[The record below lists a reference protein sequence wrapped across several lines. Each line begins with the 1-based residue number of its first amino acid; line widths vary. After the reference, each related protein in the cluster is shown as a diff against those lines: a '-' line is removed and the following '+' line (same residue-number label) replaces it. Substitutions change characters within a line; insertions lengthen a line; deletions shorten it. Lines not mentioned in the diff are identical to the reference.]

1 MQYTAHMKTAPRFP
15 SRWAGR
21 MHTLGT
27 MAVLSVA
34 LGACNTVMGA
44 REGTMEYPGSAAGP
58 NAVPVYVVKDKDT
71 VDGLSRRYGVSS
83 QTIIDRNNL
92 KAPYTIKPGQ
102 SLSMPGARFVQD
114 SYGESAAQQTA
125 AANPNA
131 PSSVKREGLAPPPGS
146 SQGEAPRS
154 AAPAGEPTPLA
165 AKSVTVPATP
175 PPARMS
181 WPVNGKIVS
190 RYGTSGGQKNDG
202 IDIAAAKGTPV
213 KAAEGGK
220 VVYAGGEVAED
231 GQPAADRASR
241 RLHHRLRQQR
251 GRCSVKKG
259 DTVKRGQIIAKVG
272 NSGGT
277 AEPQLHFEVRRAGKT
292 IDPTTVL
299 ARRSSR
305 LSFARPTRSSRF
317 ILYSP
322 LRSSISRTQRSGS
335 RATWRAM

>member
-1 MQYTAHMKTAPRFP
+1 MKNAPRFP

-71 VDGLSRRYGVSS
+71 VDGLSRRYGVPS

-92 KAPYTIKPGQ
+92 KPPYTIKPGQ
-102 SLSMPGARFVQD
+102 TLAMPGARFVPD
-114 SYGESAAQQTA
+114 SYGEPASQQTA

-131 PSSVKREGLAPPPGS
+131 PSSVKREGLAPPPGA
-146 SQGEAPRS
+146 QGEAPRS
-154 AAPAGEPTPLA
+154 AAPAGEPTPLSKA
-165 AKSVTVPATP
+165 SQSVTVPATP
-175 PPARMS
+175 PARMI
-181 WPVNGKIVS
+181 WPVNGKVVS
-190 RYGTSGGQKNDG
+190 SYGTSGGQKNDG

-220 VVYAGGEVAED
+220 VVYAGGEVARMGNLLLIEHS
-231 GQPAADRASR
+231 GGYITAYGNNEE
-241 RLHHRLRQQR
+241 LL
-251 GRCSVKKG
+251 VKKG
-259 DTVKRGQIIAKVG
+259 DTVKKGQTIAKVG

-277 AEPQLHFEVRRAGKT
+277 PEPQLHFEVRRSGKT
-292 IDPTTVL
+292 IDPKTVL
-299 ARRSSR
+299 GA
-305 LSFARPTRSSRF
+305 
-317 ILYSP
+317 
-322 LRSSISRTQRSGS
+322 Q
-335 RATWRAM
+335 

>member
-1 MQYTAHMKTAPRFP
+1 
-15 SRWAGR
+15 
-21 MHTLGT
+21 

-58 NAVPVYVVKDKDT
+58 NAVPVYVVKDKGT

-92 KAPYTIKPGQ
+92 KAPYTLKPGQ
-102 SLSMPGARFVQD
+102 SLNMPGARFVQD
-114 SYGESAAQQTA
+114 SYGEPASQQTA

-131 PSSVKREGLAPPPGS
+131 PSSVKREGLAPPPGT

-154 AAPAGEPTPLA
+154 AAPSGEPTPLA
-165 AKSVTVPATP
+165 KSVSVPATP
-175 PPARMS
+175 PPRMS

-190 RYGTSGGQKNDG
+190 AYGTSGGQKNDG

-220 VVYAGGEVAED
+220 VVYAGGEVAKMGNLLLIEHP
-231 GQPAADRASR
+231 GGYITAYGNNEELLA
-241 RLHHRLRQQR
+241 
-251 GRCSVKKG
+251 KKG
-259 DTVKRGQIIAKVG
+259 DTVKKGQVIAKVG
-272 NSGGT
+272 NSGGS
-277 AEPQLHFEVRRAGKT
+277 ANPQLHFEVRRSGKT

-299 ARRSSR
+299 PA
-305 LSFARPTRSSRF
+305 
-317 ILYSP
+317 
-322 LRSSISRTQRSGS
+322 Q
-335 RATWRAM
+335 

>member
-1 MQYTAHMKTAPRFP
+1 MQYTSDMKNAPRFP

-71 VDGLSRRYGVSS
+71 VDGLSRRYGVPS

-92 KAPYTIKPGQ
+92 KPPYTIKPGQ
-102 SLSMPGARFVQD
+102 TLAMPGARFVPD
-114 SYGESAAQQTA
+114 SYGEPASQQTA

-131 PSSVKREGLAPPPGS
+131 PSSVKREGLAPPPGA
-146 SQGEAPRS
+146 QGEAPRS
-154 AAPAGEPTPLA
+154 AAPAGEPTPLSKA
-165 AKSVTVPATP
+165 SQSVTVPATP
-175 PPARMS
+175 PARMI
-181 WPVNGKIVS
+181 WPVNGKVVS
-190 RYGTSGGQKNDG
+190 SYGTSGGQKNDG

-220 VVYAGGEVAED
+220 VVYAGGEVARMGNLLLIEHS
-231 GQPAADRASR
+231 GGYITAYGNNEE
-241 RLHHRLRQQR
+241 LL
-251 GRCSVKKG
+251 VKKG
-259 DTVKRGQIIAKVG
+259 DTVKKGQTIAKVG

-292 IDPTTVL
+292 IDPRTVL
-299 ARRSSR
+299 GA
-305 LSFARPTRSSRF
+305 
-317 ILYSP
+317 
-322 LRSSISRTQRSGS
+322 Q
-335 RATWRAM
+335 

>member
-1 MQYTAHMKTAPRFP
+1 MSYTPAMKNAPRFP

-71 VDGLSRRYGVSS
+71 VDGLSRRYGVPS

-92 KAPYTIKPGQ
+92 KAPYTLKPGQ
-102 SLSMPGARFVQD
+102 QLAMPGARFVQD
-114 SYGESAAQQTA
+114 TYGEAPGTQTA

-146 SQGEAPRS
+146 SSGEAPRS

-165 AKSVTVPATP
+165 GKSVSVAATP
-175 PPARMS
+175 PAPKMS
-181 WPVNGKIVS
+181 WPVNGKIVLP
-190 RYGTSGGQKNDG
+190 YGTTGGQKNDG
-202 IDIAAAKGTPV
+202 INIAAAKGTPV

-220 VVYAGGEVAED
+220 VVYAGNEVAKMGNLLLIEHP
-231 GQPAADRASR
+231 GGYITAYGNNEE
-241 RLHHRLRQQR
+241 LL
-251 GRCSVKKG
+251 VKKG
-259 DTVKRGQIIAKVG
+259 DTVKRGQTIAKVG
-272 NSGGT
+272 TSGGT
-277 AEPQLHFEVRRAGKT
+277 PDPQLHFEVRRAGKT

-299 ARRSSR
+299 GA
-305 LSFARPTRSSRF
+305 
-317 ILYSP
+317 
-322 LRSSISRTQRSGS
+322 Q
-335 RATWRAM
+335 

>member
-1 MQYTAHMKTAPRFP
+1 MQYTAPMNQAPRFP

-71 VDGLSRRYGVSS
+71 VDSISRRYGVSS

-102 SLSMPGARFVQD
+102 SLAMPGARFVQD
-114 SYGESAAQQTA
+114 SYGEAPTQQTA

-146 SQGEAPRS
+146 SQSEAPRS

-165 AKSVTVPATP
+165 KPVSVPATP
-175 PPARMS
+175 PSRMA
-181 WPVNGKIVS
+181 WPVQGKVVS
-190 RYGTSGGQKNDG
+190 SYGTSGGQKNDG
-202 IDIAAAKGTPV
+202 IDIAAAKGTAV
-213 KAAEGGK
+213 KAADGGK
-220 VVYAGGEVAED
+220 VVYAGNEVARMGNLLLIEHP
-231 GQPAADRASR
+231 GGYITAYANNES
-241 RLHHRLRQQR
+241 L
-251 GRCSVKKG
+251 SVKKG
-259 DTVKRGQIIAKVG
+259 DVVKKGQIIAKVG

-292 IDPTTVL
+292 VDPATVL
-299 ARRSSR
+299 G
-305 LSFARPTRSSRF
+305 P
-317 ILYSP
+317 
-322 LRSSISRTQRSGS
+322 Q
-335 RATWRAM
+335 

>member
-1 MQYTAHMKTAPRFP
+1 MQYTSDMKNAPRFP

-71 VDGLSRRYGVSS
+71 VDGLSRRYGVPS

-92 KAPYTIKPGQ
+92 KPPYTIKPGQ
-102 SLSMPGARFVQD
+102 TLAMPGARFVPD
-114 SYGESAAQQTA
+114 SYGEPASQQTA

-131 PSSVKREGLAPPPGS
+131 PSSVKREGLAPPPGA
-146 SQGEAPRS
+146 QGEAPRS
-154 AAPAGEPTPLA
+154 AAPAGEPTPLSKA
-165 AKSVTVPATP
+165 SQSVPVPATP
-175 PPARMS
+175 PARMI
-181 WPVNGKIVS
+181 WPVNGKVVS
-190 RYGTSGGQKNDG
+190 SYGTSGGQKNDG

-220 VVYAGGEVAED
+220 VVYAGGEVARMGNLLLIEHS
-231 GQPAADRASR
+231 GGYITAYGNNEE
-241 RLHHRLRQQR
+241 LL
-251 GRCSVKKG
+251 VKKG
-259 DTVKRGQIIAKVG
+259 DTVKKGQTIAKVG

-277 AEPQLHFEVRRAGKT
+277 PEPQLHFEVRRSGKT
-292 IDPTTVL
+292 IDPKTVL
-299 ARRSSR
+299 GA
-305 LSFARPTRSSRF
+305 
-317 ILYSP
+317 
-322 LRSSISRTQRSGS
+322 Q
-335 RATWRAM
+335 

>member
-1 MQYTAHMKTAPRFP
+1 
-15 SRWAGR
+15 
-21 MHTLGT
+21 

-44 REGTMEYPGSAAGP
+44 REGTMEYPGSGAGP

-71 VDGLSRRYGVSS
+71 VESISRRYGVPS

-102 SLSMPGARFVQD
+102 SLAMPGARFVQD
-114 SYGESAAQQTA
+114 TYGEAPQQTA

-131 PSSVKREGLAPPPGS
+131 PSSVKREGLAPPPGAS
-146 SQGEAPRS
+146 SGEAPRS

-165 AKSVTVPATP
+165 GKSVSVAATP
-175 PPARMS
+175 PAPRMS

-190 RYGTSGGQKNDG
+190 PYGTSGGQKNDG
-202 IDIAAAKGTPV
+202 INIAAAKGTPV

-220 VVYAGGEVAED
+220 VVYAGGEVAKMGNLLLVEHP
-231 GQPAADRASR
+231 GGYITAYGNNEE
-241 RLHHRLRQQR
+241 LL
-251 GRCSVKKG
+251 VKKG
-259 DTVKRGQIIAKVG
+259 DTVKRGQTIAKVG

-277 AEPQLHFEVRRAGKT
+277 PEPQLHFEVRRAGKT

-299 ARRSSR
+299 GA
-305 LSFARPTRSSRF
+305 
-317 ILYSP
+317 
-322 LRSSISRTQRSGS
+322 Q
-335 RATWRAM
+335 

>member
-1 MQYTAHMKTAPRFP
+1 MRYTSEMKNAPRFP

-71 VDGLSRRYGVSS
+71 VDGLSRRYGVPS

-92 KAPYTIKPGQ
+92 KPPYTIKPGQ
-102 SLSMPGARFVQD
+102 SLAMPGARFVPD
-114 SYGESAAQQTA
+114 SYGEPASQQTA

-131 PSSVKREGLAPPPGS
+131 PSSVKREGLAPPPGA
-146 SQGEAPRS
+146 QGEAPRS
-154 AAPAGEPTPLA
+154 AAPAGEPTPLS
-165 AKSVTVPATP
+165 KTSVTVPATP
-175 PPARMS
+175 PARMI
-181 WPVNGKIVS
+181 WPVHGKVVS
-190 RYGTSGGQKNDG
+190 GYGTSGGQKNDG

-220 VVYAGGEVAED
+220 VVYAGGEVAKMGNLLLIEHS
-231 GQPAADRASR
+231 GGYITAYGNNEE
-241 RLHHRLRQQR
+241 LL
-251 GRCSVKKG
+251 VKKG
-259 DTVKRGQIIAKVG
+259 DTVKKGQIIAKVG

-277 AEPQLHFEVRRAGKT
+277 AEPQLHFEVRRSGKT
-292 IDPTTVL
+292 IDPRTVL
-299 ARRSSR
+299 GA
-305 LSFARPTRSSRF
+305 
-317 ILYSP
+317 
-322 LRSSISRTQRSGS
+322 Q
-335 RATWRAM
+335 

>member
-1 MQYTAHMKTAPRFP
+1 MQYTSDMKNAARFP

-71 VDGLSRRYGVSS
+71 VDGLSRRYGVPS

-92 KAPYTIKPGQ
+92 KPPYTIKPGQ
-102 SLSMPGARFVQD
+102 TLAMPGARFVPD
-114 SYGESAAQQTA
+114 SYGEPASQQTA

-131 PSSVKREGLAPPPGS
+131 PSSVKREGLAPPPGA
-146 SQGEAPRS
+146 QGEAPRS
-154 AAPAGEPTPLA
+154 AAPAGEPTPLSKA
-165 AKSVTVPATP
+165 SQSVTVPATP
-175 PPARMS
+175 PARMI
-181 WPVNGKIVS
+181 WPVNGKVVS
-190 RYGTSGGQKNDG
+190 SYGTSGGQKNDG

-220 VVYAGGEVAED
+220 VVYAGGEVARMGNLLLIEHS
-231 GQPAADRASR
+231 GGYITAYGNNEE
-241 RLHHRLRQQR
+241 LL
-251 GRCSVKKG
+251 VKKG
-259 DTVKRGQIIAKVG
+259 DTVKKGQTIAKVG

-277 AEPQLHFEVRRAGKT
+277 PEPQLHFEVRRSGKT
-292 IDPTTVL
+292 IDPKTVL
-299 ARRSSR
+299 GA
-305 LSFARPTRSSRF
+305 
-317 ILYSP
+317 
-322 LRSSISRTQRSGS
+322 Q
-335 RATWRAM
+335 

>member
-1 MQYTAHMKTAPRFP
+1 MQYTSDMKNAPRFP

-71 VDGLSRRYGVSS
+71 VDGLSRRYGVPS

-92 KAPYTIKPGQ
+92 KPPYTIKPGQ
-102 SLSMPGARFVQD
+102 TLAMPGARFVPD
-114 SYGESAAQQTA
+114 SYGEPASQQTA

-131 PSSVKREGLAPPPGS
+131 PSSVKREGLAPPPGA
-146 SQGEAPRS
+146 QGEAPRS
-154 AAPAGEPTPLA
+154 AAPAGEPTPLSKA
-165 AKSVTVPATP
+165 SQSVTVPATP
-175 PPARMS
+175 PARMI
-181 WPVNGKIVS
+181 WPVNGKVVS
-190 RYGTSGGQKNDG
+190 SYGTSGGQKNDG

-220 VVYAGGEVAED
+220 VVYAGGEVARMGNLLLIEHS
-231 GQPAADRASR
+231 GGYITAYGNNEE
-241 RLHHRLRQQR
+241 LL
-251 GRCSVKKG
+251 VKKG
-259 DTVKRGQIIAKVG
+259 DTVKKGQTIAKVG

-277 AEPQLHFEVRRAGKT
+277 PEPQLHFEVRRSGKT
-292 IDPTTVL
+292 IDPKTVL
-299 ARRSSR
+299 GA
-305 LSFARPTRSSRF
+305 
-317 ILYSP
+317 
-322 LRSSISRTQRSGS
+322 Q
-335 RATWRAM
+335 

>member
-1 MQYTAHMKTAPRFP
+1 MRYTSDMKNAPRFP

-21 MHTLGT
+21 MHALGT

-71 VDGLSRRYGVSS
+71 VDGLSRRYGVPS

-102 SLSMPGARFVQD
+102 TLAMPGARFVPD
-114 SYGESAAQQTA
+114 SYGEPASQQTA

-131 PSSVKREGLAPPPGS
+131 PSSVKREGLAPPPGA
-146 SQGEAPRS
+146 QGEAPRS
-154 AAPAGEPTPLA
+154 AAPAGEPTPLS
-165 AKSVTVPATP
+165 KTSVTVPATP
-175 PPARMS
+175 PAARMI
-181 WPVNGKIVS
+181 WPVNGKVVS
-190 RYGTSGGQKNDG
+190 GYGTSGGQKNDG

-213 KAAEGGK
+213 KAAEGGR
-220 VVYAGGEVAED
+220 VVYAGNEVARMGNLLLIEHP
-231 GQPAADRASR
+231 GGYITAYGNNESLA
-241 RLHHRLRQQR
+241 
-251 GRCSVKKG
+251 VKKG
-259 DTVKRGQIIAKVG
+259 DVVKKGQTIARVG

-277 AEPQLHFEVRRAGKT
+277 AEPQLHFEVRRSGKT

-299 ARRSSR
+299 GA
-305 LSFARPTRSSRF
+305 
-317 ILYSP
+317 
-322 LRSSISRTQRSGS
+322 Q
-335 RATWRAM
+335 

>member
-1 MQYTAHMKTAPRFP
+1 MRYTSQMKNAPRFP

-71 VDGLSRRYGVSS
+71 VDGLSRRYGVPS

-92 KAPYTIKPGQ
+92 KPPYTIKPGQ
-102 SLSMPGARFVQD
+102 SLAMPGARFVQD
-114 SYGESAAQQTA
+114 SYGEPASQQTA

-131 PSSVKREGLAPPPGS
+131 PSSVKREGLAPPPGA
-146 SQGEAPRS
+146 QGEAPRS
-154 AAPAGEPTPLA
+154 AAPAGEPTPLSKA
-165 AKSVTVPATP
+165 SQSVTVPATP
-175 PPARMS
+175 PARMI
-181 WPVNGKIVS
+181 WPVNGKVVS
-190 RYGTSGGQKNDG
+190 SYGTSGGQKNDG

-220 VVYAGGEVAED
+220 VVYAGNEVARMGNLLLIEHS
-231 GQPAADRASR
+231 GGYITAYGNNEE
-241 RLHHRLRQQR
+241 LL
-251 GRCSVKKG
+251 VKKG
-259 DTVKRGQIIAKVG
+259 DTVKKGQTIAKVG

-277 AEPQLHFEVRRAGKT
+277 AEPQLHFEVRRSGKT
-292 IDPTTVL
+292 IDPRTVL
-299 ARRSSR
+299 GA
-305 LSFARPTRSSRF
+305 
-317 ILYSP
+317 
-322 LRSSISRTQRSGS
+322 Q
-335 RATWRAM
+335 

>member
-1 MQYTAHMKTAPRFP
+1 MQYTGFMKRAPRFP

-44 REGTMEYPGSAAGP
+44 REGTMEYPGSGAGP
-58 NAVPVYVVKDKDT
+58 GAVPVYVVKEKDT

-92 KAPYTIKPGQ
+92 TAPYTLKPGQ

-114 SYGESAAQQTA
+114 TYGESAAQQTA
-125 AANPNA
+125 AANPNS

-146 SQGEAPRS
+146 GQGEAPRS

-165 AKSVTVPATP
+165 KSVSVAATP
-175 PPARMS
+175 PAPKMS
-181 WPVNGKIVS
+181 WPVSGKIVS
-190 RYGTSGGQKNDG
+190 PYGTSGGQKNDG

-220 VVYAGGEVAED
+220 VIYTGSEIPKMGNLVLVEHSGGYITAYGNNEE
-231 GQPAADRASR
+231 
-241 RLHHRLRQQR
+241 LL
-251 GRCSVKKG
+251 VKKG
-259 DTVKRGQIIAKVG
+259 DTVKKGQSIAKVG

-277 AEPQLHFEVRRAGKT
+277 PEPQLHFEVRRAGKP

-299 ARRSSR
+299 PGR
-305 LSFARPTRSSRF
+305 
-317 ILYSP
+317 
-322 LRSSISRTQRSGS
+322 
-335 RATWRAM
+335 

>member
-1 MQYTAHMKTAPRFP
+1 
-15 SRWAGR
+15 

-71 VDGLSRRYGVSS
+71 VDGLSRRYGVPS

-102 SLSMPGARFVQD
+102 SLAMPGARFVQD
-114 SYGESAAQQTA
+114 SYGEAASQQTA

-165 AKSVTVPATP
+165 AKSVSVPATP

-190 RYGTSGGQKNDG
+190 NYGTSGGQKNDG

-220 VVYAGGEVAED
+220 VVYAGGEVARMGNLLLIEHP
-231 GQPAADRASR
+231 GGYITAYGNNES
-241 RLHHRLRQQR
+241 L
-251 GRCSVKKG
+251 SVKKG
-259 DTVKRGQIIAKVG
+259 DVVKKGQVIAKVG

-299 ARRSSR
+299 GA
-305 LSFARPTRSSRF
+305 
-317 ILYSP
+317 
-322 LRSSISRTQRSGS
+322 Q
-335 RATWRAM
+335 

>member
-1 MQYTAHMKTAPRFP
+1 MKNAPRFP

-71 VDGLSRRYGVSS
+71 VEGLSRRYGVPT

-102 SLSMPGARFVQD
+102 SLAMPGARFVQD
-114 SYGESAAQQTA
+114 TYGESAAQQTA

-175 PPARMS
+175 PAPRMS
-181 WPVNGKIVS
+181 WPVNGKIIS
-190 RYGTSGGQKNDG
+190 PYGTTGGQRNDG
-202 IDIAAAKGTPV
+202 INIAAAQGTPV

-220 VVYAGGEVAED
+220 VIYAGGDVAKMGNLLLIEHPGGYITAYGNNED
-231 GQPAADRASR
+231 
-241 RLHHRLRQQR
+241 LL
-251 GRCSVKKG
+251 VKKG
-259 DTVKRGQIIAKVG
+259 DTVKRGQTIAKVG
-272 NSGGT
+272 TSGGT
-277 AEPQLHFEVRRAGKT
+277 PEPQLHFEVRRAGKT

-299 ARRSSR
+299 GA
-305 LSFARPTRSSRF
+305 
-317 ILYSP
+317 
-322 LRSSISRTQRSGS
+322 Q
-335 RATWRAM
+335 

>member
-1 MQYTAHMKTAPRFP
+1 MRYTSHMKNAPRFP

-58 NAVPVYVVKDKDT
+58 NAVPVYVVRDKDT
-71 VDGLSRRYGVSS
+71 VDGLSRRYGVPS

-102 SLSMPGARFVQD
+102 TLAMPGARFVQD
-114 SYGESAAQQTA
+114 SYGEPASQQTA

-154 AAPAGEPTPLA
+154 AAPAGEPTPLS
-165 AKSVTVPATP
+165 KTSVTVPATP
-175 PPARMS
+175 PAARMI
-181 WPVNGKIVS
+181 WPVHGKVVS
-190 RYGTSGGQKNDG
+190 GYGTSGGQKNDG

-220 VVYAGGEVAED
+220 VVYAGGEVARMGNLLLIDHAGGYITAYGNNEE
-231 GQPAADRASR
+231 
-241 RLHHRLRQQR
+241 LL
-251 GRCSVKKG
+251 VKKG
-259 DTVKRGQIIAKVG
+259 DTVKKGQTIAKVG

-277 AEPQLHFEVRRAGKT
+277 AEPQLHFEVRRSGKT
-292 IDPTTVL
+292 IDPRTVL
-299 ARRSSR
+299 G
-305 LSFARPTRSSRF
+305 P
-317 ILYSP
+317 
-322 LRSSISRTQRSGS
+322 Q
-335 RATWRAM
+335 

>member
-1 MQYTAHMKTAPRFP
+1 MQYTPPMKRAPRFP

-44 REGTMEYPGSAAGP
+44 REGTMEYPGSGAGP

-71 VDGLSRRYGVSS
+71 VEGLSRRYGVPS

-92 KAPYTIKPGQ
+92 AAPYTLKPGQ

-114 SYGESAAQQTA
+114 SYGEPASQTA

-154 AAPAGEPTPLA
+154 AAPAGEPTPLG
-165 AKSVTVPATP
+165 KSVTVPATP
-175 PPARMS
+175 PLAKMS
-181 WPVNGKIVS
+181 WPVSGKVVS
-190 RYGTSGGQKNDG
+190 PYGTSGGQKNDG

-220 VVYAGGEVAED
+220 VIYTGNEIPKMGNLVLVEHSGGYITAYGNNEE
-231 GQPAADRASR
+231 
-241 RLHHRLRQQR
+241 LL
-251 GRCSVKKG
+251 VKKG
-259 DTVKRGQIIAKVG
+259 ETVKKGQSIAKVG

-277 AEPQLHFEVRRAGKT
+277 AEPQLHFEVRRAGKP

-299 ARRSSR
+299 PGR
-305 LSFARPTRSSRF
+305 
-317 ILYSP
+317 
-322 LRSSISRTQRSGS
+322 
-335 RATWRAM
+335 